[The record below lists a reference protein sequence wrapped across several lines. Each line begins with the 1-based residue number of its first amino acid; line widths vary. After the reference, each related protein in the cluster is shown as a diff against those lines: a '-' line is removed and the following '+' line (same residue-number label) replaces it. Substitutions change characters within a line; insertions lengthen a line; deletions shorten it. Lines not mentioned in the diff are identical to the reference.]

1 MNHDRTKLIR
11 RGRNVEIASLLY
23 NIAEVAISLTA
34 GFMTGSSAL
43 ISWGVDSIVEGN
55 SAAFMIW
62 RLHGEVKGISD
73 REVQKRKKIALGV
86 LSTAFT
92 IAVLFICYE
101 AISKFISRET
111 ASMSWWGTGI
121 LLVSLVVNPMLA
133 WGKYRYGKK
142 TDSATLKYDAIDTMI
157 CEYQTIV
164 VLIGIGLVQWQSW
177 WWADPVA
184 ALLIVPYVAREA
196 FESGRDAWAVKLD
209 RSEENREE

>member
-1 MNHDRTKLIR
+1 MSEERAKLIR
-11 RGRNVEIASLLY
+11 RGRNVEITSLIY
-23 NIAEVAISLTA
+23 NITEVAISLTA

-43 ISWGVDSIVEGN
+43 ISWGVDSIVEAN

-62 RLHGEVKGISD
+62 QLNGEAKGINERD
-73 REVQKRKKIALGV
+73 KRKRKKIALGV
-86 LSTAFT
+86 LSGAFT

-101 AISKFISRET
+101 AISKFISQET
-111 ASMSWWGTGI
+111 ASMSWWGIGI

-157 CEYQTIV
+157 CEYQTVV
-164 VLIGIGLVQWQSW
+164 VLIGIGLVQWQGW

-184 ALLIVPYVAREA
+184 ALLIVPYVAWEA
-196 FESGRDAWAVKLD
+196 YESGRDAWQVQID
-209 RSEENREE
+209 EDDNDE